1 MRLALGPLAPD
12 NPDLGNAGLEDAVN
26 CLPLANGYGPLP
38 EARTFSSSLSGT
50 CMGAYATR
58 DISGVVS
65 TFAATAGQLYKAS
78 ATGWNNVSR
87 TASYTTANDGRWD
100 FATFGNT
107 CMAANGVDAMQVYT
121 LGTSTRFL
129 DQSASASAPLASLLS
144 VVRDFVF
151 AGRLS
156 SQLNG
161 VQWCQINNPLRWTA
175 SARLQADR
183 QELPGEGGAIVAMT
197 GGDFATILAQRS
209 IWRGTYVGSPVIFRF
224 DEVVPNVGCFAR
236 GSAARFQNMTFF
248 LSQSGFYVFD
258 GAQATPIGD
267 GMIDGFFKAD
277 LNPAFRHRITSV
289 IDPINKLYVVSY
301 PSNASSTGTPD
312 RMMLYNWA
320 SRRWARSEITIEL
333 IFAGLSAG
341 MTLEQLDT
349 ISANLDLLPF
359 SLDSDLWAG
368 GLTVVSGFDTGHRT
382 VTFDGAPR
390 AAWFIT
396 GESQLIPD
404 RRAFVKAVRP
414 LVQGDAATAITV
426 QMGKRDRLIDAVS
439 FTAASAMNASGLCPV
454 RANARFHRVRMDIA
468 GGFVQA
474 MGFDIQASPEG
485 LR

>member
-1 MRLALGPLAPD
+1 MRIPLGPLAPD

-26 CLPLANGYGPLP
+26 CIPLGSGYGPLP
-38 EARTFSSSLSGT
+38 DAQAFSSSLSGT

-78 ATGWNNVSR
+78 ATGWTNVSR
-87 TASYTTANDGRWD
+87 TASYTTANDGRWE

-107 CMAANGVDAMQVYT
+107 CLAMNGVDAMQVYT
-121 LGTSTRFL
+121 LGSSTRFL
-129 DQSASASAPLASLLS
+129 NQSASASAPVASLVS

-151 AGRLS
+151 AGRLAT
-156 SQLNG
+156 QLNG

-224 DEVVPNVGCFAR
+224 DEVVPNIGCFAR

-248 LSQSGFYVFD
+248 LSQSGFYLFD
-258 GAQATPIGD
+258 GAQAVPIGD
-267 GMIDGFFKAD
+267 GMVDGFFKAD

-301 PSNASSTGTPD
+301 PSNASSDGTPD
-312 RMMLYNWA
+312 RAMLYNWA
-320 SRRWARSEITIEL
+320 ARRWARAEITVEL

-341 MTLEQLDT
+341 MTLEQLDA
-349 ISANLDLLPF
+349 IAANLDALPF

-368 GLTVVSGFDTGHRT
+368 GLTVVSGFDRGHRS
-382 VTFDGAPR
+382 VTFDGAAR
-390 AAWFIT
+390 AARFVT
-396 GESQLIPD
+396 GESQFIAD
-404 RRAFVKAVRP
+404 RRAFVTAVRP
-414 LVQGDAATAITV
+414 LVQGTGATAITV
-426 QMGKRDRLIDAVS
+426 QVGRRDRLIDAVA
-439 FTAASAMNASGLCPV
+439 FTAALAMNASGLCPV
-454 RANARFHRVRMDIA
+454 RANGRFHRVRIDIA
-468 GGFVQA
+468 GGFTQA
-474 MGFDIQASPEG
+474 MGFDVAASPEG
-485 LR
+485 AR

>member
-26 CLPLANGYGPLP
+26 CIPLTTGYGPLP
-38 EARTFSSSLSGT
+38 DARTFSSSLSGT

-58 DISGVVS
+58 DLGGVVS
-65 TFAATAGQLYKAS
+65 TFAATGAQLYKAS
-78 ATGWNNVSR
+78 ATAWSNVSR

-107 CMAANGVDAMQVYT
+107 CLAVNGVDAMQVYT
-121 LGTSTRFL
+121 LGSSTRFL
-129 DQSASASAPLASLLS
+129 DQSASASAPLAALLT

-183 QELPGEGGAIVAMT
+183 QALPGEGGAIVAMT

-301 PSNASSTGTPD
+301 PSNASSIGTPD
-312 RMMLYNWA
+312 RAMLYNWA
-320 SRRWARSEITIEL
+320 SRRWARAEITVEQ

-390 AAWFIT
+390 SAWFVT
-396 GESQLIPD
+396 GESQLIPG
-404 RRAFVKAVRP
+404 RRALVTAVRP
-414 LVQGDAATAITV
+414 LVQGDGGTAITV
-426 QMGKRDRLIDAVS
+426 QLGKRDRLIDAVS
-439 FTAASAMNASGLCPV
+439 YTAASAMNAGGLCPV
-454 RANARFHRVRMDIA
+454 RANARFHRIRLDIA
-468 GGFVQA
+468 GGFAQA

-485 LR
+485 MR

>member
-26 CLPLANGYGPLP
+26 CLPLSGGYGPLP
-38 EARTFSSSLSGT
+38 DARAFSSSLSST

-58 DISGVVS
+58 DVSGVVS

-78 ATGWNNVSR
+78 ATGWTNVSR

-107 CMAANGVDAMQVYT
+107 CLAANGVDAMQVYT
-121 LGTSTRFL
+121 LGSSSRFL
-129 DQSASASAPLASLLS
+129 DQSASASAPVASLVT

-151 AGRLS
+151 AGRLAT
-156 SQLNG
+156 QINA
-161 VQWCQINNPLRWTA
+161 VQWCQINNPLRFTS
-175 SARLQADR
+175 SARLQSDR

-209 IWRGTYVGSPVIFRF
+209 IWRGTYVGAPVIFRF
-224 DEVVPNVGCFAR
+224 DEVVPNIGCFAR

-248 LSQSGFYVFD
+248 LSQSGFYLFD
-258 GAQATPIGD
+258 GAQAVPIGD

-301 PSNASSTGTPD
+301 PSNASSDGTPD
-312 RMMLYNWA
+312 RAMLYNWA
-320 SRRWARSEITIEL
+320 ARRWARAEITVEL

-341 MTLEQLDT
+341 MTLEQLDS
-349 ISANLDLLPF
+349 IAGSLDALPF

-368 GLTVVSGFDTGHRT
+368 GLTVVSGFDIGHRL
-382 VTFDGAPR
+382 VTFDGPPR
-390 AAWFIT
+390 AARFIT
-396 GESQLIPD
+396 GESQLVLD
-404 RRAFVKAVRP
+404 RRAFMTAVRP
-414 LVQGDAATAITV
+414 LVQGTAATAVSV
-426 QMGKRDRLIDAVS
+426 QVGKRDRLIDPVMY
-439 FTAASAMNASGLCPV
+439 TAASAMNANGTCPV
-454 RANARFHRVRMDIA
+454 RANARFHRLRLDIS
-468 GGFVQA
+468 GGYSQALGFDVQA
-474 MGFDIQASPEG
+474 VPEG
-485 LR
+485 MR